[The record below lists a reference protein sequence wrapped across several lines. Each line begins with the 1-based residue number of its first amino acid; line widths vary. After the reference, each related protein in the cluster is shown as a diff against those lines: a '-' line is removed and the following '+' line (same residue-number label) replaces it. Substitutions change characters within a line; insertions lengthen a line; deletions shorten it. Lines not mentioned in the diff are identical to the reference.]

1 MNSGCNFKTAVR
13 FRPPPLTLNK
23 LNMPNMSYCRFEN
36 TARALQDCVNAIQD
50 NEVNNLSTYEV
61 NGLAELQLL
70 AMDIVSMQD
79 EIGEIIDSNKER
91 FVTN

>member
-1 MNSGCNFKTAVR
+1 
-13 FRPPPLTLNK
+13 
-23 LNMPNMSYCRFEN
+23 MPNMSYCRFEN

-70 AMDIVSMQD
+70 AMDIVSMQN

>member
-1 MNSGCNFKTAVR
+1 
-13 FRPPPLTLNK
+13 
-23 LNMPNMSYCRFEN
+23 MPNMSYCRFEN
-36 TARALQDCVNAIQD
+36 TARALRDCVNAIQD
-50 NEVNNLSTYEV
+50 NEVDDLSTYEV

-70 AMDIVSMQD
+70 AMDIVAMQD

>member
-1 MNSGCNFKTAVR
+1 
-13 FRPPPLTLNK
+13 
-23 LNMPNMSYCRFEN
+23 MSYCRFEN
-36 TARALQDCVNAIQD
+36 TARALRDCVYAIQE

-70 AMDIVSMQD
+70 AMDVVSMQD

-91 FVTN
+91 YVTD

>member
-1 MNSGCNFKTAVR
+1 
-13 FRPPPLTLNK
+13 
-23 LNMPNMSYCRFEN
+23 MPNMSYCRFEN
-36 TARALQDCVNAIQD
+36 TARALRDCVYAIQE

-70 AMDIVSMQD
+70 AMDVVSMQD
-79 EIGEIIDSNKER
+79 EIGEIIDNNKER

>member
-1 MNSGCNFKTAVR
+1 
-13 FRPPPLTLNK
+13 
-23 LNMPNMSYCRFEN
+23 MPNMSYCRFEN

-91 FVTN
+91 YVTD

>member
-1 MNSGCNFKTAVR
+1 
-13 FRPPPLTLNK
+13 
-23 LNMPNMSYCRFEN
+23 MSYCRFEN
-36 TARALQDCVNAIQD
+36 TAKALKDCVNAIQD
-50 NEVNNLSTYEV
+50 REVEDLSTYEV

-70 AMDIVSMQD
+70 AMDIVAMQH

>member
-1 MNSGCNFKTAVR
+1 
-13 FRPPPLTLNK
+13 
-23 LNMPNMSYCRFEN
+23 MPNMSYCRFEN

-50 NEVNNLSTYEV
+50 NEVNDLSTYEV

-70 AMDIVSMQD
+70 AMDVVAMQD

>member
-1 MNSGCNFKTAVR
+1 
-13 FRPPPLTLNK
+13 
-23 LNMPNMSYCRFEN
+23 MSYCRFEN
-36 TARALQDCVNAIQD
+36 TARALQDCVYAIQE

-61 NGLAELQLL
+61 NGLAEIQLL
-70 AMDIVSMQD
+70 AMDIISMQN

>member
-1 MNSGCNFKTAVR
+1 
-13 FRPPPLTLNK
+13 
-23 LNMPNMSYCRFEN
+23 MSYCRFEN

-50 NEVNNLSTYEV
+50 NEVNDLSTYEV
-61 NGLAELQLL
+61 DGLAELQLL
-70 AMDIVSMQD
+70 AMDVVAMQD

>member
-1 MNSGCNFKTAVR
+1 
-13 FRPPPLTLNK
+13 
-23 LNMPNMSYCRFEN
+23 MPNMSYCRFEN
-36 TARALQDCVNAIQD
+36 TARALQDCVYAIQD

-61 NGLAELQLL
+61 NGLAEIQLL

>member
-1 MNSGCNFKTAVR
+1 
-13 FRPPPLTLNK
+13 
-23 LNMPNMSYCRFEN
+23 MPNMSYCRFEN
-36 TARALQDCVNAIQD
+36 TARALKDCVNAIQD

-70 AMDIVSMQD
+70 AMDIISMQD

-91 FVTN
+91 YVTD

>member
-1 MNSGCNFKTAVR
+1 
-13 FRPPPLTLNK
+13 
-23 LNMPNMSYCRFEN
+23 MPNMSYCRFEN
-36 TARALQDCVNAIQD
+36 TAKALRDCVYAIQD

>member
-1 MNSGCNFKTAVR
+1 
-13 FRPPPLTLNK
+13 
-23 LNMPNMSYCRFEN
+23 MSYCRFEN
-36 TARALQDCVNAIQD
+36 TAKALQDCVNAIQD
-50 NEVNNLSTYEV
+50 NEVNDLSTYEV

-91 FVTN
+91 YVTD

>member
-1 MNSGCNFKTAVR
+1 MA
-13 FRPPPLTLNK
+13 
-23 LNMPNMSYCRFEN
+23 NMSYCRFEN
-36 TARALQDCVNAIQD
+36 TAKALQDCVNAIQD
-50 NEVNNLSTYEV
+50 NEVNDLSTYEV

-70 AMDIVSMQD
+70 AMDIVAMQD

>member
-1 MNSGCNFKTAVR
+1 
-13 FRPPPLTLNK
+13 
-23 LNMPNMSYCRFEN
+23 MPNMSYCRFEN
-36 TARALQDCVNAIQD
+36 TARALRDGGNAIQD
-50 NEVNNLSTYEV
+50 NEVNDISTYEV

-70 AMDIVSMQD
+70 AMDVVAMQD

>member
-1 MNSGCNFKTAVR
+1 
-13 FRPPPLTLNK
+13 
-23 LNMPNMSYCRFEN
+23 MPNMSYCRFEN

-50 NEVNNLSTYEV
+50 NEVNDLSTYEV
-61 NGLAELQLL
+61 DGLAELQLL
-70 AMDIVSMQD
+70 AMDVVAMQD

>member
-1 MNSGCNFKTAVR
+1 
-13 FRPPPLTLNK
+13 
-23 LNMPNMSYCRFEN
+23 MSYCRFEN
-36 TARALQDCVNAIQD
+36 TAKALRDCVYAIQD

>member
-1 MNSGCNFKTAVR
+1 
-13 FRPPPLTLNK
+13 
-23 LNMPNMSYCRFEN
+23 MPNMSYCRFQN
-36 TARALQDCVNAIQD
+36 TATALQDCVNAIQD
-50 NEVNNLSTYEV
+50 NEVNDLSTYEV

-70 AMDIVSMQD
+70 AMDIVAMQD

>member
-1 MNSGCNFKTAVR
+1 
-13 FRPPPLTLNK
+13 
-23 LNMPNMSYCRFEN
+23 MPNMSYCRFEN
-36 TARALQDCVNAIQD
+36 TARTLQDCVNAIQD
-50 NEVNNLSTYEV
+50 NEVNDLSTYEV

-70 AMDIVSMQD
+70 AMDIVAMQD

>member
-1 MNSGCNFKTAVR
+1 
-13 FRPPPLTLNK
+13 
-23 LNMPNMSYCRFEN
+23 MPNMSYCRFEN
-36 TARALQDCVNAIQD
+36 TARALRDCVNAIQD

-79 EIGEIIDSNKER
+79 DIGEIIDSNKER

>member
-1 MNSGCNFKTAVR
+1 
-13 FRPPPLTLNK
+13 
-23 LNMPNMSYCRFEN
+23 MPNMSYCRFEN

-50 NEVNNLSTYEV
+50 NEVNDLSTYEV

-70 AMDIVSMQD
+70 AMDIVAMQD

-91 FVTN
+91 YVTD